1 MTTGITMGCI
11 AQLDRLVADLPEED
25 RSRFE
30 RIYHLC
36 ITTGQVVPP
45 EAMHAWIAGHFGS
58 VEAVRRQRIVK
69 VTNRVTLEGTLFN
82 ELRANRPM
90 EAPSG
95 SNDLEKTIQNSA
107 GGPFCDP
114 ITGTPADV
122 FGRIQGKHAL
132 TASNVAKY
140 DSWHAVIVFD
150 EHHPLRFTASQ
161 VADYVDTAQK
171 WSRVAHRADPEACY
185 PLFIWNCL
193 WRSGASILHGH
204 AQMTLTRGMHYGK
217 VESWRQAA
225 LGYREVN
232 GKNYFEDLISTYRA
246 LGLVIDHGAATIF
259 PSLTPFKEK
268 ETYIMAPDL
277 DDDLKSALYL
287 VMSTFVEQL
296 ETRSFNLALY
306 QPPLSDTP
314 EDWKGFP
321 FIVRMMDRGGLHSHT
336 SDIGAMELF
345 AQSVVATDP
354 FRVANMLRAAG
365 TQPSKPT

>member
-1 MTTGITMGCI
+1 MGHI
-11 AQLDRLVADLPEED
+11 AQLDQMVANLPEEA

-36 ITTGQVVPP
+36 VATGQMVPP
-45 EAMHAWIAGHFGS
+45 EAMHGWIARYFGS
-58 VEAVRRQRIVK
+58 VEAVLSQRIVK
-69 VTNRVTLEGTLFN
+69 ITNRVTLEGTLFN
-82 ELRANRPM
+82 KLRADRPM
-90 EAPSG
+90 QAPSE
-95 SNDLEKTIQNSA
+95 SRDLEKTIQSAA

-114 ITGTPADV
+114 MTGTPADV

-150 EHHPLRFTASQ
+150 EHHPLRFTANQ
-161 VADYVDTAQK
+161 LADYVDTAQR
-171 WSRVAHRADPEACY
+171 WSRAAHGADPEACY

-193 WRSGASILHGH
+193 WRGGASILHGH

-225 LGYREVN
+225 LNYREAN
-232 GKNYFEDLISTYRA
+232 GVNYFEELISTYRA
-246 LGLVIDHGAATIF
+246 LDLAIDHGVATIF

-268 ETYIMAPDL
+268 ETCIIAPTL

-287 VMSTFVEQL
+287 VMRTFVEQL
-296 ETRSFNLALY
+296 GTRSFNLVLY

-314 EDWKGFP
+314 EDWEGFP
-321 FIVRMMDRGGLHSHT
+321 FIFRILDRGDLHSNA
-336 SDIGAMELF
+336 SDMGAMELF
-345 AQSVVATDP
+345 AQSVVAADP
-354 FRVANMLRAAG
+354 FHVANVLRDAG
-365 TQPSKPT
+365 TRSSEPA